1 MPYISKKNFEKH
13 MKFVEASNELLFR
26 QNKQIVELNTKIKH
40 LNRYI
45 EFLEGCIKS
54 RVDVDFPNSHA
65 KGGNTANTGSRLF
78 NSNSIFNSKE

>member
-13 MKFVEASNELLFR
+13 MKAMTAYNEIIFK
-26 QNKQIVELNTKIKH
+26 QNKQIFELNTKIKH

-78 NSNSIFNSKE
+78 

>member
-1 MPYISKKNFEKH
+1 
-13 MKFVEASNELLFR
+13 MKVLDAYTNIIFK
-26 QNKQIVELNTKIKH
+26 QNTKIAELNTKIKH
-40 LNRYI
+40 MSSYI

-54 RVDVDFPNSHA
+54 HVDVDFPNSHA